1 MSDASMAR
9 CEKCKRVAYD
19 CHVIA
24 MNASRAAASSQE
36 VRSGPAVSSA
46 SIAIARRK
54 TKPVRHI
61 PMSVFGELARGCRRV
76 PLEATDRYWQLC
88 CAAIRAN
95 RRAHAGAAGHR
106 GGEGMRWAVSLSFNC
121 N

>member
-61 PMSVFGELARGCRRV
+61 PMSVFGERARGCRRV

-88 CAAIRAN
+88 ADARPFEQIDERTLARPVTEAVREC
-95 RRAHAGAAGHR
+95 
-106 GGEGMRWAVSLSFNC
+106 GGR
-121 N
+121 